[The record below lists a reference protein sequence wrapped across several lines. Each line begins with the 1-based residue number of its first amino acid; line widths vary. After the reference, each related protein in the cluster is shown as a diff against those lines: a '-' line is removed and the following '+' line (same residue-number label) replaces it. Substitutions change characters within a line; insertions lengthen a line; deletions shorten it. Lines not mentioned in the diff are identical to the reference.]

1 MRILIVEDSDS
12 IRKMIEA
19 LVSGRGHDVDAVPT
33 GAKGIESA
41 HSRIPDVILL
51 DLNLPGQLDGF
62 EVCSRLRADPSTKSV
77 PILII
82 SAMDDADSKRKALD
96 CGANAYYVKPFSP
109 TALLK
114 EIEGLKSSMGKIKT

>member
-19 LVSGRGHDVDAVPT
+19 LVAARGHQVEAVPT
-33 GAKGIESA
+33 GAKGVEA
-41 HSRIPDVILL
+41 ANARVPDVILL
-51 DLNLPGQLDGF
+51 DLNLPGSIDGF
-62 EVCSRLRADPSTKSV
+62 EVCARLRAMDKTKHV

-82 SAMDDADSKRKALD
+82 SAMDDAGSKQRALD
-96 CGANAYYVKPFSP
+96 AGANAYYVKPFSP

-114 EIEGLKSSMGKIKT
+114 EIEGLKSRAT